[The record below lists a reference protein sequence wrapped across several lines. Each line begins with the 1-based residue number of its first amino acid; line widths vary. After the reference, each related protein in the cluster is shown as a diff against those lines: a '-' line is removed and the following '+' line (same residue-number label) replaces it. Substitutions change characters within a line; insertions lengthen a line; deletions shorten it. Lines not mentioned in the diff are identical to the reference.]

1 MGVVVGDRDLT
12 ERRVGP
18 GLRGPGEG
26 VTQVPVGEDFERRA
40 DPYRSELLAH
50 CYRMLGSVHEAEDLV
65 QETLLRAW
73 RAYDRF
79 DERRASLRT
88 WLHRIATNACLT
100 ALEKQARRPLP
111 SEIGAPGD
119 DPEQPL
125 VPGYEVPWLQP
136 LPDAMLRTDPND
148 PASVLVA
155 RGSLRL
161 AFVAAMQLLPPRQ
174 RAVLILRDVLDWSA
188 AEVAGALETTP
199 AAVNSALQRARAR
212 LAEAAVGEDE
222 VSEPTDRR
230 HRALVD
236 RYVAAFENADLVAL
250 ERLLT
255 ADAVLEMPPF
265 LNWYVGQADYVGF
278 IARCLRLRG
287 TGWRMFPVGAN
298 GQPAV
303 AAYVPGDD
311 GVLRLHTLQVFTVAD
326 AGIARTTVFQDPDV
340 FAVFRL
346 PPTVDAGAGLLSVR

>member
-1 MGVVVGDRDLT
+1 MSIS
-12 ERRVGP
+12 
-18 GLRGPGEG
+18 
-26 VTQVPVGEDFERRA
+26 EDFARQA
-40 DPYRSELLAH
+40 DPYRRELLAH

-79 DERRASLRT
+79 DEQRASLRT

-100 ALEKQARRPLP
+100 ALDKQTRRPLP
-111 SEIGAPGD
+111 SGIGAPGG

-125 VPGYEVPWLQP
+125 VPGHEVPWLQP
-136 LPDAMLRTDPND
+136 FPDAMLRTDPND
-148 PASVLVA
+148 PATVLA
-155 RGSLRL
+155 SRGSMRL

-174 RAVLILRDVLDWSA
+174 RAVLILRDVLDWPA
-188 AEVAGALETTP
+188 AEVAEALDTTP

-222 VSEPTDRR
+222 VDEPTDRR
-230 HRALVD
+230 DRALVD
-236 RYVAAFENADLVAL
+236 RYVTAFENADLAAL

-255 ADAVLEMPPF
+255 ADVILEMPPY
-265 LNWYVGQADYVGF
+265 LNWYAGRSDYVRF
-278 IARCLRLRG
+278 IARCFALRG
-287 TGWRMFPVGAN
+287 AGWRMIPTGAN

-303 AAYVPGDD
+303 AAYVPGED
-311 GVLRLHTLQVFTVAD
+311 GDHHLHTLQVFTVTGS
-326 AGIARTTVFQDPDV
+326 GIVRTTVFQDSEV

-346 PPTVDAGAGLLSVR
+346 PATLDAAGFPPRALKRMAQDAGKGTSDF